1 MSPNLYQNAVI
12 GLAGLSLTE
21 QEKSWLK
28 DYTPKG
34 VILFARNVQ
43 SPEQTQSL
51 LAEVRQYG
59 GENLWAAID
68 EEGGRVHRM
77 PWAPFNHRQQTDEY
91 GKLFATNP
99 DEAIKQVFK
108 DSYEAGK
115 SLKELGFTH
124 NCAPVLDIFYP
135 KGDAIIGNRAFAT
148 NPDTIST
155 LASSCMFGLHDAGI
169 DAIGKH
175 FPGHGRA
182 DADSHLAMPKV
193 QADLETILKEA
204 DAFPQ
209 LFAKGLKHI
218 MTAHVAYPDIHE
230 DVATFST
237 FWLHDILRDKLG
249 FQGEVWSDD
258 LCMKGSGMPVPQAAA
273 KAFKAGCTVLLVCEP
288 EGVEAFMEQ
297 NIMGQK

>member
-1 MSPNLYQNAVI
+1 MPTNIYQHAVI
-12 GLAGLSLTE
+12 GLAGLTLSE
-21 QEKSWLK
+21 QEKSWLQ
-28 DYTPKG
+28 DSAPKG

-43 SPEQTQSL
+43 SPEQTQAL

-77 PWAPFNHRQQTDEY
+77 PWQPFHNRQQADVYGNLFVTD
-91 GKLFATNP
+91 P
-99 DEAIKQVFK
+99 DEAIKQVFQ
-108 DSYEAGK
+108 DSYVAGQA
-115 SLKELGFTH
+115 LKDLGFTH

-135 KGDAIIGNRAFAT
+135 QGDAVIGNRAYAQDA
-148 NPDTIST
+148 DTIAT
-155 LASSCMFGLHDAGI
+155 LATACMFGLHDAGI

-193 QADLETILKEA
+193 QADFNTILQEA

-218 MTAHVAYPDIHE
+218 MTAHVAYPEIDAN
-230 DVATFST
+230 VATFST
-237 FWLHDILRDKLG
+237 YWLQDILRGNMG
-249 FQGEVWSDD
+249 FKGEVWSDD
-258 LCMKGSGMPVPQAAA
+258 LCMKGSGMPVTQAAE
-273 KAFKAGCTVLLVCEP
+273 KAFKAGCTVLLICEP
-288 EGVEAFMEQ
+288 DGVKAFMEQ
-297 NIMGQK
+297 TK